1 MVFLEKHSIIT
12 GTITYAIRG
21 RDILRR
27 QGYSANMEKTK
38 QSLTHGC
45 GYSIT
50 VSGDIELSEEQQKP
64 LFACLEGGKTK
75 SPAETAESGGDGPW
89 VYIYY
94 ESDAKKQLE
103 FIFASHEKE
112 AEFERLCAEYSAA
125 D

>member
-1 MVFLEKHSIIT
+1 MEKHSIIT

-50 VSGDIELSEEQQKP
+50 VSGDIKQIEAILKG
-64 LFACLEGGKTK
+64 AGIKILE
-75 SPAETAESGGDGPW
+75 
-89 VYIYY
+89 IY
-94 ESDAKKQLE
+94 SK
-103 FIFASHEKE
+103 
-112 AEFERLCAEYSAA
+112 
-125 D
+125 